1 MYKILF
7 LIALS
12 VQGATLKYTLDNEN
26 SKMVINGTSF
36 LHNWETIVGKLQG
49 EGIFLFKNKKVVKI
63 LDFYLKVEAES
74 IKSGTESIDEKTH
87 LALRGPNYPIIRA
100 TIKKIER
107 INDRVEGLVDI
118 FVGGVTITEPFSV
131 SLSTPKQNSLII
143 AGEKKLNM
151 KSFKI
156 DPPTVWFFKAGDEVT
171 VSFSLFLKIKED
183 QGK

>member
-1 MYKILF
+1 M
-7 LIALS
+7 S
-12 VQGATLKYTLDNEN
+12 
-26 SKMVINGTSF
+26 
-36 LHNWETIVGKLQG
+36 
-49 EGIFLFKNKKVVKI
+49 
-63 LDFYLKVEAES
+63 
-74 IKSGTESIDEKTH
+74 
-87 LALRGPNYPIIRA
+87 IRA

-131 SLSTPKQNSLII
+131 SLSIPKQNSLII

-171 VSFSLFLKIKED
+171 VSFSLFLKIKEGR
-183 QGK
+183 GK